1 MAGQEAA
8 ASVASPSMRA
18 GVAVAAGAVG
28 VAGALLIARRVL
40 RRRPEPRPSITDDQ
54 AAELRRKLDESRS
67 LAGEREEFESGETT
81 VDRAEPAGESVEERR
96 RLVHEQARAATD
108 EMGRAEGGDDPAA

>member
-18 GVAVAAGAVG
+18 RVAFAAGAVG
-28 VAGALLIARRVL
+28 VAGALIARRVL
-40 RRRPEPRPSITDDQ
+40 RRRPERPPSIADDQ
-54 AAELRRKLDESRS
+54 AAELRAKLDESRS
-67 LAGEREEFESGETT
+67 LADEREEFESGETT

-96 RLVHEQARAATD
+96 RQVHEQARAATG
-108 EMGRAEGGDDPAA
+108 EMDTAERGGDSAA

>member
-18 GVAVAAGAVG
+18 RVAFAAGAVG
-28 VAGALLIARRVL
+28 VAGALIARRVL
-40 RRRPEPRPSITDDQ
+40 RRRPEPPPSDDQ

-67 LAGEREEFESGETT
+67 LADEREEFESGETT

-96 RLVHEQARAATD
+96 RRVHEQARAATG
-108 EMGRAEGGDDPAA
+108 EMDTAERGGDPAA